1 MFVFELFETGV
12 ELDAVNDFFPVADGL
27 ASDADGIENVPNIM
41 LDAFFA
47 AVVVG
52 VSVVL
57 DNVDDDVADSDDVD
71 AVVATVVASVI
82 VVGADDDVVDSAVD
96 DVAAVVAIVVV
107 SVVVVGADDEVVDCA
122 VDDVAA
128 VVAIVVVSVV
138 VGGVD
143 DDVVDSVL
151 DDVGTDVVVVDAS
164 VVLGGEGD
172 DVVAVVGTVVVNDV
186 VGGVVSAVE
195 VGRVVDVTVDDIAEL
210 FRFPIV
216 QPSVNLQHEQEVSP
230 VFRLFNRE
238 SIIFSNHAEHA
249 SSLPIWPVKHNL
261 TSDSSHDWL

>member
-1 MFVFELFETGV
+1 MFELFETGV
-12 ELDAVNDFFPVADGL
+12 ELDAVNDFFPVAEGL
-27 ASDADGIENVPNIM
+27 ASDADGIENVPNIV

-107 SVVVVGADDEVVDCA
+107 SVVVVGADDDVVDCA

-164 VVLGGEGD
+164 AVLGGEGD

-195 VGRVVDVTVDDIAEL
+195 VGRVVVTVDDIVEL

-238 SIIFSNHAEHA
+238 SIIFSNHVEHA